1 MAFDTTPNPDDTEQ
15 QLLRKIAASDQAI
28 AAALGAGAAP
38 STPSPALPYSADYV
52 SINYTGT
59 FVTSLV
65 YKTGGSGGTTVKT
78 LTLANDGTNYTSI
91 TAS

>member
-15 QLLRKIAASDQAI
+15 QLLRKIAASERDVVMALN
-28 AAALGAGAAP
+28 AAAAP
-38 STPSPALPYSADYV
+38 TVPSPALPYSADYV
-52 SINYTGT
+52 SINYTGA
-59 FVTSLV
+59 FVTTLV